1 MQKNRSMPQAVVIPE
16 IPYPDV
22 GAAVAWLCDRFHF
35 VERLRIGNHRSQLT
49 FGSGA
54 LVVTTAGDQPI
65 APHTTMVRVAD
76 VERLYSQ
83 VEQQGV
89 RILNPLAVYPY
100 GEMQFTA
107 EDLAGHRWVFSQTIA
122 DIDPGAWGGQYFEA
136 S

>member
-1 MQKNRSMPQAVVIPE
+1 MLNNRSIPKAAIIPE

-22 GAAVAWLCDRFHF
+22 GSAVAWLCDRFQF

-54 LVVTTAGDQPI
+54 LVVTAGSDRPI
-65 APHTTMVRVAD
+65 TQYTVMVRVSD
-76 VERLYSQ
+76 VERLYGQ
-83 VEQQGV
+83 VAQKGV

-122 DIDPGAWGGQYFEA
+122 DVDPKEWGGEYFEA